1 MSKKYKH
8 ILSPL
13 KVGNVILK
21 SRLLSANA
29 LPHFLQGPELYPS
42 DAVVDYGGSG
52 EKRRCHRHRW
62 RLDQSQAARGLWRR
76 MSFPHVGHP

>member
-1 MSKKYKH
+1 MSRKYKH

-42 DAVVDYGGSG
+42 DAVEIG
-52 EKRRCHRHRW
+52 R
-62 RLDQSQAARGLWRR
+62 A
-76 MSFPHVGHP
+76 HV

>member
-1 MSKKYKH
+1 MSRKYKH
-8 ILSPL
+8 IMSPL

-42 DAVVDYGGSG
+42 DAG
-52 EKRRCHRHRW
+52 RW
-62 RLDQSQAARGLWRR
+62 TIWWAWRKTAL
-76 MSFPHVGHP
+76 PL

>member
-1 MSKKYKH
+1 MSRKYKH

-42 DAVVDYGGSG
+42 DAVVDYLVGLAKNGAAIV
-52 EKRRCHRHRW
+52 HHW
-62 RLDQSQAARGLWRR
+62 RLDQSQAAGRLR
-76 MSFPHVGHP
+76 

>member
-1 MSKKYKH
+1 MSRKYKH

-29 LPHFLQGPELYPS
+29 LPHFL
-42 DAVVDYGGSG
+42 
-52 EKRRCHRHRW
+52 
-62 RLDQSQAARGLWRR
+62 
-76 MSFPHVGHP
+76 